1 MISPAVESV
10 PSSPIIRDFFEQ
22 VKQEGRL
29 DDEYDDH
36 EAVIPSA
43 QEESPG
49 NTAAIPEPLVGSL
62 EASNGELSGVTP
74 AAADNGG
81 QEGTAPAAP
90 PAPHPSRTSCLHS
103 GCYQNPITAVRVETR
118 TIICRQ
124 RASWKPHWKASGFEP
139 RCWRLFGAIGNP
151 L

>member
-1 MISPAVESV
+1 MFADEASPVFTVGNGHGAKEKEEVVLFNSQVQPEEEADVISPAVESV

-49 NTAAIPEPLVGSL
+49 NTAAIPEPLVGDL
-62 EASNGELSGVTP
+62 KLQMAS
-74 AAADNGG
+74 
-81 QEGTAPAAP
+81 
-90 PAPHPSRTSCLHS
+90 
-103 GCYQNPITAVRVETR
+103 
-118 TIICRQ
+118 
-124 RASWKPHWKASGFEP
+124 
-139 RCWRLFGAIGNP
+139 
-151 L
+151 

>member
-49 NTAAIPEPLVGSL
+49 IPPRFLSPSL
-62 EASNGELSGVTP
+62 ATLKLQMAS
-74 AAADNGG
+74 
-81 QEGTAPAAP
+81 
-90 PAPHPSRTSCLHS
+90 
-103 GCYQNPITAVRVETR
+103 
-118 TIICRQ
+118 
-124 RASWKPHWKASGFEP
+124 
-139 RCWRLFGAIGNP
+139 
-151 L
+151 